1 MSDKPQ
7 VPAEAAAAGGGVK
20 PLVAF
25 LGPQASYTH
34 QASVQAFPD
43 DEWDL
48 RPVVTITDIFEVVQA
63 GEVAFG
69 VVPVENSTNGS
80 VLFTLDNFAD
90 RNALYPDISVCGEIY
105 LDVHHFLVG
114 RRLPRVLNDD
124 AAGAGSGS
132 GGDGSGACT
141 PTASDPNPLKPRTK
155 PLCSLKHIQRLYSH
169 PQAWGQCVAFL
180 QTYLKGIEAIDVSS
194 TSRAAE
200 LVSMDETGTSAAIS
214 SEIAAR
220 MHGIDVL
227 ARTIEDRED
236 NTTRFFII
244 RKGLDGKM
252 PGHCERKRGR
262 TKSMVSFTV
271 PHEAPGALADV
282 LECFRKFRLN
292 LTSINSRPSL
302 TGPFEYVFFVEFEG
316 HRFQDPDG
324 RVKGALEGV
333 AQVAEKLRWLGS
345 WEDQRS

>member
-1 MSDKPQ
+1 MSSLLVLANPLSPS
-7 VPAEAAAAGGGVK
+7 VSPSLSFVRSCAAPVCHL
-20 PLVAF
+20 P
-25 LGPQASYTH
+25 S
-34 QASVQAFPD
+34 
-43 DEWDL
+43 DL
-48 RPVVTITDIFEVVQA
+48 NRNLPSDIFEVVQA

-90 RNALYPDISVCGEIY
+90 RNGLYPDISVCGEIY

-114 RRLPRVLNDD
+114 RRPAPDVI
-124 AAGAGSGS
+124 AAGPPGQGPPRGGGGAG
-132 GGDGSGACT
+132 DEGSGACT

-155 PLCSLKHIQRLYSH
+155 PLCSLKHVRRLYSH

-200 LVSMDETGTSAAIS
+200 LVSLDETGTSAAIS
-214 SEIAAR
+214 SEIAAG

-244 RKGLDGKM
+244 RKGLEQKKM
-252 PGHCERKRGR
+252 PGHCVRPKAR

-271 PHEAPGALADV
+271 PHEAPGALAGV
-282 LECFRKFRLN
+282 LECFRRYGTN

-302 TGPFEYVFFVEFEG
+302 TAPFNYVFFVEFEG
-316 HRFQDPDG
+316 HRFRDAEG
-324 RVKGALEGV
+324 RVKGALDGV
-333 AQVAEKLRWLGS
+333 ASVAERWRWLGS

>member
-1 MSDKPQ
+1 MSDKSQ
-7 VPAEAAAAGGGVK
+7 VPAEAAAASSRWW
-20 PLVAF
+20 P
-25 LGPQASYTH
+25 SW
-34 QASVQAFPD
+34 ASVQAFPD

-105 LDVHHFLVG
+105 LDVHHFL
-114 RRLPRVLNDD
+114 
-124 AAGAGSGS
+124 
-132 GGDGSGACT
+132 
-141 PTASDPNPLKPRTK
+141 
-155 PLCSLKHIQRLYSH
+155 
-169 PQAWGQCVAFL
+169 AWGQCVAFL